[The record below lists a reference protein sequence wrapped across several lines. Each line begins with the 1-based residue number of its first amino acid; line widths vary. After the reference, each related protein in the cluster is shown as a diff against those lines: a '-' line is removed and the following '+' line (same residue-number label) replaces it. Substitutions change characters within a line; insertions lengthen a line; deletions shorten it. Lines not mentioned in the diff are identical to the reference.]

1 MNRLAWAFLAACL
14 VLGAAQTIQLSQIVA
29 QPYQGVMVTVPG
41 KGWQQA
47 AIDGSLQI
55 TPGNPPTLISTAGQG
70 SQGPPGPP
78 GPMGPA
84 GPQGQQGVQG
94 ASGSAGP
101 QGVQGVAGPQG
112 AQGPAGPQG
121 PPGPS
126 SAIPAPP
133 YTVLPS
139 GVANFPAGVSTGSVG
154 QPSKVTLVKPDG
166 TSCTLVV
173 GATGAVTCQ

>member
-14 VLGAAQTIQLSQIVA
+14 VLGAAQTIQLNQIVA

-70 SQGPPGPP
+70 SQGPVGPP

-126 SAIPAPP
+126 GAVSVPP

-139 GVANFPAGVSTGSVG
+139 GIVLFPAGISTGSAG

-166 TSCTLVV
+166 TSCTLSV
-173 GATGAVTCQ
+173 AANGAVSCI

>member
-14 VLGAAQTIQLSQIVA
+14 VLGAAQTIQLNQIVA

-47 AIDGSLQI
+47 TLDGSLQI

-70 SQGPPGPP
+70 SQGPVGPP

-121 PPGPS
+121 PPGTSTP
-126 SAIPAPP
+126 
-133 YTVLPS
+133 TLPINVTADGGIAVKS
-139 GVANFPAGVSTGSVG
+139 VTTGSPG

-166 TSCTLVV
+166 TNCTLAV
-173 GATGAVTCQ
+173 AANGAVSCI